1 VISFS
6 LEATDRGSAARA
18 GRLSTPHGVV
28 ETPVFM
34 PVGTHAA
41 VRAMTPEQVKAT
53 GARILLAN
61 TYHLLLRPGP
71 ELVKRAGG
79 LNAFMAWDGPLLTDS
94 GGFQVFSLKHKEIT
108 PEGVRFKNEIDGSE
122 VLLTPE
128 RSIEIQH
135 SLGADMIM
143 AFDECTPYPATPE
156 LAKRGVENSLRWLER
171 CGRAHEGSDQAL
183 FPIVQGSVYLEL
195 RELCAREIVK
205 FDAPGY
211 AIGGVSVGEGI
222 EELKRIV
229 GFTAP
234 LLPAAKP
241 RYLMGVGL
249 PEDLIESVER
259 GMDMFDCVIPTRY
272 ARSATLFTRRGRIR
286 MNHRRYRRDLYPID
300 TSCDCYACKTFTRAY
315 VNHLYAANEILG
327 AILGAIHNVRF
338 YQRLMAEMRTA
349 IVAGGFRDWKL
360 EFMSRYGGSDKSR
373 SSNDQDPPRAARV
386 VE

>member
-1 VISFS
+1 MISFA
-6 LEATDRGSAARA
+6 LEASDRGSAARA
-18 GRLSTPHGVV
+18 GRLQTSHGPV

-41 VRAMTPEQVKAT
+41 VRAMTPEQVRQT

-79 LNAFMAWDGPLLTDS
+79 LHDFMAWDGPILTDS
-94 GGFQVFSLKHKEIT
+94 GGFQVFSLKNKEIT
-108 PEGVRFKNEIDGSE
+108 AEGVRFKNEVDGSE
-122 VLLTPE
+122 IMLTPE

-135 SLGADMIM
+135 SLGADIIM

-156 LAKRGVENSLRWLER
+156 LARRGVDNSLRWLER
-171 CGRAHEGSDQAL
+171 CGRAHEGSEQAL
-183 FPIVQGSVYLEL
+183 FPIIQGSVYLDQ
-195 RELCAREIVK
+195 RERSARETVR
-205 FDAPGY
+205 FAAPGY
-211 AIGGVSVGEGI
+211 AIGGVSVGEGL

-234 LLPAAKP
+234 LLPVDKP

-286 MNHRRYRRDLYPID
+286 MNNRRYRRDMYPID
-300 TSCDCYACKTFTRAY
+300 TACDCYACQTFTRAY
-315 VNHLYAANEILG
+315 VHHLYTANEILG
-327 AILGAIHNVRF
+327 TILGAIHNVRF
-338 YQRLMAEMRTA
+338 YERLMSDMRAA
-349 IVAGGFRDWKL
+349 IVAGKFSDWKRAFY
-360 EFMSRYGGSDKSR
+360 EGYGEPGGAE
-373 SSNDQDPPRAARV
+373 AA
-386 VE
+386 E